1 MIFLLQIFN
10 SRTCQLVLGAGA
22 LQLVGLKTISTKN
35 LGRKFNI
42 LITTTTKLLMYL
54 YVVKY
59 LMV

>member
-42 LITTTTKLLMYL
+42 LITTTKLLMYL